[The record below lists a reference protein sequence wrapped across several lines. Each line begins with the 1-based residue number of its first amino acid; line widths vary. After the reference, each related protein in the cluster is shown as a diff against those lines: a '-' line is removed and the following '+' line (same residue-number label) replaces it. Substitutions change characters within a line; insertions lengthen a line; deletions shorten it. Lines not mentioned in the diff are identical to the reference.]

1 MKLKHDF
8 VTNSSST
15 SYVVYIPRNF
25 TISPQDI
32 REFIEKEY
40 DEDFFTSTSI
50 MKQNA
55 MIDTVLRS
63 IEDIKDGNS
72 IYESD
77 DFDQEDSLPFN
88 FISHICYK
96 NGFNLTEQDT
106 NGGGGMSVII
116 GISFDKIQKIE
127 EKFNQR

>member
-77 DFDQEDSLPFN
+77 DFDQEDTLPFN
-88 FISHICYK
+88 FISYICDK
-96 NGFNLTEQDT
+96 NGFKLSEQDT

-127 EKFNQR
+127 EKFQQR